1 MDGAFTSSSQPTINL
16 QFSSQMS
23 STSDLIIKDSSGNTL
38 ITFNPSSA
46 GFVDDTEIR
55 TYQGAIISHP
65 SFELNGV
72 YYLYLGET
80 QLGYSGQGGS
90 GGQDTPGT
98 PPENGGGNNN
108 TSGAPPENGGGNN
121 NTSGAPPENGGGNN
135 NTSGIPPEN
144 GGGNNN
150 TSGTPPENG
159 GGNNN
164 GQSTNTGS
172 MTKEFTLTSA
182 ATTFTGVGVYSE
194 SNSSNNDN
202 NDDSDE
208 SDDSDTS
215 SGILTYIGIGVA
227 SIALLSAFI
236 PLLRICLF

>member
-1 MDGAFTSSSQPTINL
+1 MDKIDQ
-16 QFSSQMS
+16 
-23 STSDLIIKDSSGNTL
+23 
-38 ITFNPSSA
+38 
-46 GFVDDTEIR
+46 
-55 TYQGAIISHP
+55 
-65 SFELNGV
+65 
-72 YYLYLGET
+72 
-80 QLGYSGQGGS
+80 

-108 TSGAPPENGGGNN
+108 TSGAPPENR
-121 NTSGAPPENGGGNN
+121 GGNN

-194 SNSSNNDN
+194 SNSSN
-202 NDDSDE
+202 
-208 SDDSDTS
+208 SDDSNTS
-215 SGILTYIGIGVA
+215 PGISTYIGIGVA
-227 SIALLSAFI
+227 SIVLLSAFI

>member
-1 MDGAFTSSSQPTINL
+1 MDGASTSSSQPTINL

-46 GFVDDTEIR
+46 GFVDDSEIR

-80 QLGYSGQGGS
+80 QLGYSGQDGP

-98 PPENGGGNNN
+98 LPENGGGNSNASR
-108 TSGAPPENGGGNN
+108 TPLKNGG
-121 NTSGAPPENGGGNN
+121 E
-135 NTSGIPPEN
+135 E
-144 GGGNNN
+144 
-150 TSGTPPENG
+150 
-159 GGNNN
+159 NN
-164 GQSTNTGS
+164 GQYTNTCS

-194 SNSSNNDN
+194 SNSSN
-202 NDDSDE
+202 
-208 SDDSDTS
+208 SDDSNTS
-215 SGILTYIGIGVA
+215 PEISTYIGIGVA
-227 SIALLSAFI
+227 SIVLLSAFI

>member
-1 MDGAFTSSSQPTINL
+1 MDGASTSSSQPTINL

-80 QLGYSGQGGS
+80 QLGYSGQDGP

-98 PPENGGGNNN
+98 LPENGGGNSNASR
-108 TSGAPPENGGGNN
+108 TPLKNGG
-121 NTSGAPPENGGGNN
+121 E
-135 NTSGIPPEN
+135 E
-144 GGGNNN
+144 
-150 TSGTPPENG
+150 
-159 GGNNN
+159 NN
-164 GQSTNTGS
+164 GQYTNTCS

-194 SNSSNNDN
+194 SNSSN
-202 NDDSDE
+202 
-208 SDDSDTS
+208 SDDSNTS
-215 SGILTYIGIGVA
+215 PGISTYIGIGVA
-227 SIALLSAFI
+227 SIVLLSAFI

>member
-1 MDGAFTSSSQPTINL
+1 
-16 QFSSQMS
+16 
-23 STSDLIIKDSSGNTL
+23 
-38 ITFNPSSA
+38 
-46 GFVDDTEIR
+46 
-55 TYQGAIISHP
+55 
-65 SFELNGV
+65 
-72 YYLYLGET
+72 
-80 QLGYSGQGGS
+80 
-90 GGQDTPGT
+90 
-98 PPENGGGNNN
+98 
-108 TSGAPPENGGGNN
+108 
-121 NTSGAPPENGGGNN
+121 
-135 NTSGIPPEN
+135 
-144 GGGNNN
+144 
-150 TSGTPPENG
+150 
-159 GGNNN
+159 
-164 GQSTNTGS
+164 